1 MNNFAVVFLF
11 IIIVYL
17 FVYYNMIRYIY
28 LHFGSTDKILRKYP
42 SLKKNTSNKV
52 IVSFT
57 TSSISKI
64 KKMYPMIYSIFDQT
78 VQVDQIVMNVPHS
91 FKSKTLTELSKII
104 FVKKC
109 AIDYGNGNKCIPTVT
124 REKDYG
130 TIIILLKDNMIYG
143 KDFLE
148 MIILE
153 SMKYPNKVIM
163 SNGGILTK
171 PEFFSKEILNVNCKI
186 NDEEIIKK
194 YTKVDVRVM
203 EYNHNIARL

>member
-1 MNNFAVVFLF
+1 
-11 IIIVYL
+11 
-17 FVYYNMIRYIY
+17 
-28 LHFGSTDKILRKYP
+28 
-42 SLKKNTSNKV
+42 
-52 IVSFT
+52 
-57 TSSISKI
+57 
-64 KKMYPMIYSIFDQT
+64 
-78 VQVDQIVMNVPHS
+78 
-91 FKSKTLTELSKII
+91 
-104 FVKKC
+104 
-109 AIDYGNGNKCIPTVT
+109 
-124 REKDYG
+124 
-130 TIIILLKDNMIYG
+130 MIYG